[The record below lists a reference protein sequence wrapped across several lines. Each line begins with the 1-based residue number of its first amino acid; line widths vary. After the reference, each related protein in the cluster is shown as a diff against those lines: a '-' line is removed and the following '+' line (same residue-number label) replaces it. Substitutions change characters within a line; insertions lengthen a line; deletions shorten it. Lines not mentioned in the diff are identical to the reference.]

1 VAGDQKKVVERSA
14 TLGFTDES
22 GFLLMP
28 LVCRTLARRGRTPRL
43 VHRARQRDKVSVAA
57 ALTLSPERG
66 RLGLHY
72 QTYPDGYVD
81 AEAYAAF
88 LRRSVLR
95 SFRGPVVLVHDG
107 GTMHKGPHV
116 RAVAEDHPRLEMH
129 FLPSYAPEFNPAEP
143 LWKHAKVDELG
154 NYVPLDVP
162 ELDRAIHRCLDEA
175 SEDQDRLRSFF
186 ATAKLPWDGLPRLF

>member
-1 VAGDQKKVVERSA
+1 MAERSA

-43 VHRARQRDKVSVAA
+43 VHRARRRDKVSVAA

-81 AEAYAAF
+81 AAAYAAF

-95 SFRGPVVLVHDG
+95 SFRGPVVLVHDQG
-107 GTMHKGPHV
+107 GMHKGPHL
-116 RAVAEDHPRLEMH
+116 RALAADHPRLDMH
-129 FLPSYAPEFNPAEP
+129 FLPPYAPEFNPAEP

-162 ELDRAIHRCLDEA
+162 QLDRAIHGCLDEV
-175 SEDQDRLRSFF
+175 SQDQPRLRSFF
-186 ATAKLPWDGLPRLF
+186 ATAELPWDGLTGLF